1 VATWVL
7 SPSSAKKIVANVETN
22 TVQNPARSLLLAAS
36 AALGSPVSGGDV
48 ASGAG
53 EVDVKVDSEEGSV
66 KEFRLVVTGLSLGR
80 NIDSSASGG
89 GRGGYPIPESDISY
103 SFHYLEC
110 KPWLTMLAFDARD
123 PVVN

>member
-1 VATWVL
+1 
-7 SPSSAKKIVANVETN
+7 
-22 TVQNPARSLLLAAS
+22 
-36 AALGSPVSGGDV
+36 LGSPVSGGDV

-80 NIDSSASGG
+80 NVDSSASGG